1 MADSTRPRTAARER
15 STIPGRYPDRVS
27 TSNEWHIMVLTNAPW
42 CASWRILR
50 PSFLLAALAACQAA
64 PAPAPAPA
72 PTAASLPAR
81 ALVVDS
87 VPAFKPSVVRLSPD
101 PAVRWSKEGRAAV
114 SAEVAPGL
122 ELSLWAP
129 ESMVADPIG
138 VTFDERG
145 RMFVTSTRRSKR
157 GEVDIRQHPDWMIES
172 ITFKDIEDKRAFY
185 KRVLAPEN
193 SARNG
198 WQVDFNKD
206 GSHDWR
212 DLTVNKD
219 AVFRLEDTNGDGI
232 ADVSQLVLEDFH
244 DVVSDVA
251 QGVLW
256 YKNDLYVTIA
266 PD

>member
-1 MADSTRPRTAARER
+1 MNAPARRAARL
-15 STIPGRYPDRVS
+15 V
-27 TSNEWHIMVLTNAPW
+27 
-42 CASWRILR
+42 LR
-50 PSFLLAALAACQAA
+50 PIGVLAALAACHTASGPTRA
-64 PAPAPAPA
+64 LE
-72 PTAASLPAR
+72 PTAASSPAR
-81 ALVVDS
+81 ALVAES
-87 VPAFKPSVVRLSPD
+87 VPAFTPRVVRLSPD
-101 PAVRWSKEGRAAV
+101 SAVRLSREGRAAV

-129 ESMVADPIG
+129 ETMVADPIG

-157 GEVDIRQHPDWMIES
+157 GEIDIRQHPDWMIES

-193 SARNG
+193 SAQNG
-198 WQVDFNKD
+198 WQVDWNKD

-212 DLTVNKD
+212 DLTVNKE
-219 AVFRLEDTNGDGI
+219 AVYRLEDTDGDGI

-251 QGVLW
+251 QGVLS
-256 YKNDLYVTIA
+256 YKNDLYVTLA
-266 PD
+266 PDL